1 MAQSDDATERNRA
14 LQREWYGEPLG
25 SRLGRLV
32 DQLRISQTELAATLG
47 LSAPMLSQLMHGHRA
62 KISNPAVLSRLVALE
77 ELASSGR
84 LRDLGQADVRREL
97 AGIHDSVTTASSAP
111 AQMAQQPRRDDLAL
125 GLQLLLRAVA
135 SAAELE
141 AAAGMLQ
148 DDFPELATILR
159 VYGTG
164 RTSQARDH
172 LARTLPTEGTR

>member
-1 MAQSDDATERNRA
+1 MAQSDDTTERNRA

-25 SRLGRLV
+25 TRLGRLV
-32 DQLRISQTELAATLG
+32 DRLRISQTELAATLG

-84 LRDLGQADVRREL
+84 LRDLGQADVSREL
-97 AGIHDSVTTASSAP
+97 AEIHDSATTTSSVPAP
-111 AQMAQQPRRDDLAL
+111 MPQRPPRDDLAL

-141 AAAGMLQ
+141 AAAELLQ
-148 DDFPELATILR
+148 DGFPELATVLR

-164 RTSQARDH
+164 RTADARDH
-172 LARTLPTEGTR
+172 LARTLAAQRSG